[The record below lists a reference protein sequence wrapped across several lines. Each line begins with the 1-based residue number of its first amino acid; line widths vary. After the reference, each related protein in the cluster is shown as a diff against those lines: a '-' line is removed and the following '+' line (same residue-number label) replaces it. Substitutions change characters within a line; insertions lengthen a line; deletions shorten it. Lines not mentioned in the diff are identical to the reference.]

1 MDHRQG
7 RHPSSRRGR
16 RWTGA
21 CLLGATLTCLG
32 APAVAAA
39 GPFTPPLPPSGSS
52 EYQWLRAECV
62 ETDQGYRSI
71 ARVRTRVL
79 SITDDGD
86 AQARYYQE
94 VKVQIDRSVDS
105 TDTTWRKVDAR
116 SYDWSR
122 FTRSQTPTHST
133 SGIRTGLQPDAGTLS
148 AKATVWLK
156 RTRPGP
162 DKTVWRYKVRSAIF
176 SCLPSGTFLPTAP
189 APPSAGAG

>member
-1 MDHRQG
+1 
-7 RHPSSRRGR
+7 
-16 RWTGA
+16 
-21 CLLGATLTCLG
+21 
-32 APAVAAA
+32 VAAA

-52 EYQWLRAECV
+52 AYQWLRAECV

-79 SITDDGD
+79 AITDGD

-122 FTRSQTPTHST
+122 FTRSQTPTYST
-133 SGIRTGLQPDAGTLS
+133 SGFRTGLQPDAG
-148 AKATVWLK
+148 
-156 RTRPGP
+156 
-162 DKTVWRYKVRSAIF
+162 
-176 SCLPSGTFLPTAP
+176 
-189 APPSAGAG
+189 

>member
-1 MDHRQG
+1 MDSRQG
-7 RHPSSRRGR
+7 RHPSAFRDR

-21 CLLGATLTCLG
+21 IALGAIVTCLG

-39 GPFTPPLPPSGSS
+39 APPLPPTGSTR
-52 EYQWLRAECV
+52 YQWLRAECV
-62 ETDQGYRSI
+62 ETAQGYRSI
-71 ARVRTRVL
+71 ARVRTHVS
-79 SITDDGD
+79 SIVDDGD

-122 FTRSQTPTHST
+122 FTSSQTPTYST
-133 SGIRTGLQPDAGTLS
+133 SGFRTGLQPDAGTLS
-148 AKATVWLK
+148 AKVTVWLK

-162 DKTVWRYKVRSAIF
+162 DKTVWRYRARSATF
-176 SCLPSGTFLPTAP
+176 SCLPGGMMLPTAP
-189 APPSAGAG
+189 APPSANGGS